1 MPSAPL
7 SASWRVP
14 PEPGHM
20 SPGSSGGAD
29 DGGEPAPGLL
39 ERLRSRLYVILEA
52 GRTSDWPSR
61 IFDFCMVS
69 LILANAAAFALETV
83 APLAA
88 EYGRAFELFNLVSVL
103 IFTVEYAAR
112 IWVCVEHS
120 KHEELSSW
128 RIRLQFAR
136 TWPMLID
143 LAVILPFW
151 LGLLVPL
158 DLRFLRVFRLIRFLK
173 LGRYSPALSSL
184 ARVLY
189 GERHAI
195 TGALIIMGGLLL
207 LSATVMYELE
217 KDVQP
222 DAFGS
227 VPAAMWWA
235 LATLTTVGYGDVVPV
250 TVLGK
255 IAGGMV
261 MLFGLGMFA
270 LPIAIVSAG
279 FAQEIHRREFV
290 VTWGMVAR
298 VPLFSKFDA
307 LTIARLAEH
316 LNARVAEAGTVIA
329 RKGEEADAMYFLLS
343 GEVQLDFPD
352 GPIKLEDGAF
362 FGEMALLYQRRRAA
376 TITAIT
382 RCSLLTL
389 QSEDF
394 ARFMRRHPEVRATV
408 AQVAEQRLAELRRR
422 SEAEA
427 EKQEAE
433 RAQEAQSASE

>member
-1 MPSAPL
+1 MRPEAGQSPEGAGETDEPVPGPL
-7 SASWRVP
+7 
-14 PEPGHM
+14 EK
-20 SPGSSGGAD
+20 
-29 DGGEPAPGLL
+29 
-39 ERLRSRLYVILEA
+39 LRGRLYVILEA
-52 GRTSDWPSR
+52 GRTSDWPSQA
-61 IFDFCMVS
+61 FDFFMVS

-83 APLAA
+83 DSLAA
-88 EYGRAFELFNLVSVL
+88 AYGPVFEIFNVVSIV
-103 IFTVEYAAR
+103 IFTLEYLGR
-112 IWVCVEHS
+112 LWVCVEHS
-120 KHEELSSW
+120 SHEKLPPW
-128 RIRLQFAR
+128 RIRLQFLR

-158 DLRFLRVFRLIRFLK
+158 DLRILRIFRLVRFLK

-184 ARVLY
+184 ARVLHN
-189 GERHAI
+189 ERHAI

-222 DAFGS
+222 EAFGS

-235 LATLTTVGYGDVVPV
+235 LATLTTVGYGDVVPM

-255 IAGGMV
+255 VAGGMV
-261 MLFGLGMFA
+261 MIFGLGMFA

-316 LNARVAEAGTVIA
+316 LNARVVDAGTVIA

-352 GPIKLEDGAF
+352 GPIVLEDGAF

-376 TITAIT
+376 TITAVT
-382 RCSLLTL
+382 RCTLLTL
-389 QSEDF
+389 QADDF
-394 ARFMRRHPEVRATV
+394 ARFMRRHPDVRNTV
-408 AQVAEQRLAELRRR
+408 AQVAEHRLAELRRR

-427 EKQEAE
+427 ERQEAE

>member
-1 MPSAPL
+1 M
-7 SASWRVP
+7 P
-14 PEPGHM
+14 PEPGHTP
-20 SPGSSGGAD
+20 PGSSGGVD

-39 ERLRSRLYVILEA
+39 EKLRSRLYVILEA
-52 GRTSDWPSR
+52 GRTSDLPSR
-61 IFDFCMVS
+61 IFDFFMVS
-69 LILANAAAFALETV
+69 LILANAVAFALETV
-83 APLAA
+83 APLGV
-88 EYGRAFELFNLVSVL
+88 EYGWAFDLFNLFSIL
-103 IFTVEYAAR
+103 IFTAEYVAR

-120 KHEELSSW
+120 AHEALPSW
-128 RIRLQFAR
+128 RVRMQFAR

-151 LGLLVPL
+151 LGHLVSL
-158 DLRFLRVFRLIRFLK
+158 DLRFMRVFRLIRFLK

-189 GERHAI
+189 SERHAI

-250 TVLGK
+250 TVPGK

-316 LNARVAEAGTVIA
+316 LNARVVEAGTVIA

-352 GPIKLEDGAF
+352 GPIKLEEGAF

-389 QSEDF
+389 QTEDF
-394 ARFMRRHPEVRATV
+394 ARFMRGHPEVRATV

-422 SEAEA
+422 SEAET
-427 EKQEAE
+427 ERQEAE

>member
-1 MPSAPL
+1 M
-7 SASWRVP
+7 P
-14 PEPGHM
+14 PEPGHTP
-20 SPGSSGGAD
+20 PGISGGAD

-39 ERLRSRLYVILEA
+39 KRLRSRLYVILEA
-52 GRTSDWPSR
+52 GRTSDWPSQV
-61 IFDFCMVS
+61 FDFFMVS

-83 APLAA
+83 VSLAA
-88 EYGRAFELFNLVSVL
+88 AYGPFFKIFNLVSVL
-103 IFTVEYAAR
+103 IFTIEYAAR
-112 IWVCVEHS
+112 LWVCVEHS
-120 KHEELSSW
+120 EHEEMPSW

-143 LAVILPFW
+143 LAVVLPFW
-151 LGLLVPL
+151 LGIFVPL

-189 GERHAI
+189 NERHAI

-222 DAFGS
+222 EVFGS

-261 MLFGLGMFA
+261 MIFGLGMFA

-316 LNARVAEAGTVIA
+316 LNARVVEAGTVIA

-376 TITAIT
+376 TITALT

-394 ARFMRRHPEVRATV
+394 ARFMRGHPDVRNTV
-408 AQVAEQRLAELRRR
+408 AQIAERRLTELRQR

-427 EKQEAE
+427 ERQEAE
-433 RAQEAQSASE
+433 RAQEAHPASE